1 MCGIALIVSGIRID
15 TSSLPFDSTTATPTR
30 KSEKL
35 LFSLDDLKEALRRR
49 GPDSFGAKKV
59 LLQLL
64 GQNGVSSFT
73 VEEDG
78 DAADGAIETAK
89 LHFFGAT
96 LQLRG
101 INPLV
106 QPLTDAS
113 GNVLVYNGEIFG
125 GLHLASDCND
135 AEFLLQTLGECCSCG
150 SCATDRCV
158 ECGKSS
164 IAGVL
169 SAIKGPWA
177 IIYWQDSS
185 RTLWFGRDAFGRR
198 SLLVHWPT
206 VDDSTFLLSSVSP
219 VSPVQ
224 QASAE
229 YEDHNGIGCLSY
241 WEELPCGI
249 YSVHVDASK
258 TSGYLVGEVKIHEYT
273 NSMLNELI
281 KWERIS
287 VEPSSEDLHTFCHKL
302 SLGQHAKHQPSS
314 EAVPNKT
321 GSIHPAIP
329 MPAHI
334 LLNALKESV
343 LRRTSMYTVYQA
355 VISGIRQEKFFPVAI
370 LFSGGLDSMILAAL
384 LDKCMDPSY
393 EIDLLNV
400 SFDGQLAPD
409 RKSAKAGL
417 NELRRVAPSRND
429 NGSGGGANGGGN
441 GADGG
446 GGCVNNDGGRVVN
459 DDGVEGDG
467 RHDGCGGIVCVC
479 LCQCYQWRMAEHG
492 GRLKF
497 CHINTPLHLMAGLP
511 SQIAY
516 GGWQKIRHNIVP
528 WLLFYNTGFN
538 CGETVNF
545 ATGDCF
551 PLGAAASKCYANLR
565 MSPIFAYK
573 ELLRW
578 VLDMFTTKTNTGEL
592 HRWRLVEIDADLS
605 DLVFETS
612 HVMSLI
618 NPANT
623 YMDLNIGIALW
634 LAAGGDGWVSD
645 ANTYDNDG
653 NHVRIKYKSNAKILL
668 VGSGADEQ
676 CAGYGRHRTSYRR
689 GSWLGLHEEMRL
701 DMQRIWRRNLGRD
714 DRCIADNGKEV
725 MLKAR
730 FPFLDEDV
738 IRLLLNIPLW
748 EVANLDQPSGIGDK
762 RILREVAEL
771 LGLYEAAV
779 LPKRAIQFGSR
790 IARESNRKNFGSN
803 RAANQASAGSVTIH
817 RKSNFC

>member
-1 MCGIALIVSGIRID
+1 MCGIALIVSGIRVD
-15 TSSLPFDSTTATPTR
+15 TSSLPFDSTSPTR
-30 KSEKL
+30 VTEKL
-35 LFSLDDLKEALRRR
+35 SFSLDDLKAALRRR
-49 GPDSFGAKKV
+49 GPDSVCAKKL
-59 LLQLL
+59 LLQL
-64 GQNGVSSFT
+64 GQSRISSFT
-73 VEEDG
+73 QHDDDVSCCECDN
-78 DAADGAIETAK
+78 IQTAK

-101 INPLV
+101 TIPLV
-106 QPLTDAS
+106 QPLVDAS
-113 GNVLVYNGEIFG
+113 RNVLVYNGEIFG

-135 AEFLLQTLGECCSCG
+135 TEFLMRTLGECCSCG
-150 SCATDRCV
+150 SCATGCCV
-158 ECGKSS
+158 KCGKSS
-164 IAGVL
+164 VVDVL

-206 VDDSTFLLSSVSP
+206 EDDSTFMLSSVSP

-224 QASAE
+224 QASD
-229 YEDHNGIGCLSY
+229 YEAPNGIGCLSY

-249 YSVHVDASK
+249 YSVHVDASNS
-258 TSGYLVGEVKIHEYT
+258 SGYLVGEVKIHEYT

-287 VEPSSEDLHTFCHKL
+287 VEPSSKDLHIFCHKL
-302 SLGQHAKHQPSS
+302 SREQRAMHLASS
-314 EAVPNKT
+314 EALPNET
-321 GSIHPAIP
+321 GSIQPAIP
-329 MPAHI
+329 MPAYI

-343 LRRTSMYTVYQA
+343 LRRTSLYTIYQA
-355 VISGIRQEKFFPVAI
+355 VIPGIMKEKFVPVAI

-384 LDKCMDPSY
+384 LDKCLDPSY

-417 NELRRVAPSRND
+417 NELRRVAPSRK
-429 NGSGGGANGGGN
+429 
-441 GADGG
+441 
-446 GGCVNNDGGRVVN
+446 
-459 DDGVEGDG
+459 
-467 RHDGCGGIVCVC
+467 
-479 LCQCYQWRMAEHG
+479 W
-492 GRLKF
+492 K
-497 CHINTPLHLMAGLP
+497 
-511 SQIAY
+511 
-516 GGWQKIRHNIVP
+516 
-528 WLLFYNTGFN
+528 
-538 CGETVNF
+538 
-545 ATGDCF
+545 
-551 PLGAAASKCYANLR
+551 
-565 MSPIFAYK
+565 
-573 ELLRW
+573 
-578 VLDMFTTKTNTGEL
+578 
-592 HRWRLVEIDADLS
+592 LVEIDADLS
-605 DLVFETS
+605 DLVFETR

-634 LAAGGDGWVSD
+634 LASGGDGWVSD
-645 ANTYDNDG
+645 ANISDNDD

-714 DRCIADNGKEV
+714 DRCIADNGKE
-725 MLKAR
+725 AR

-738 IRLLLNIPLW
+738 IRLLLSIPLW
-748 EVANLDQPSGIGDK
+748 EVANLEQPCGIGDK
-762 RILREVAEL
+762 KILREVAEL

-803 RAANQASAGSVTIH
+803 RAANQASAGSVRIYG
-817 RKSNFC
+817 KSNIC